1 MNNKEIIEKILEV
14 NKYSSLNPVQEKAS
28 KYIGES
34 TIIASPTASGKTTI
48 FEMYLLDTIINQ
60 KKKVIYI
67 SPLKALTSEHYFE
80 TRRKF
85 SKEFDLRIGLSTGDL
100 DESVKHLESYDI
112 LFLTYEKFDSVLRH
126 SPDWLSKV
134 GLLTIDEIHE
144 IGGDRGATL
153 EVLLTELKINYP
165 GIKLLGLS
173 ATIGNSNEVASW
185 LNAKLIKSDYRPVP
199 LELGV
204 LYDNKIY
211 VDENITELPNIKKDH
226 SLNSIIVD
234 TLENKKQIIVFCNSR
249 KNAMSQAEKYSRE
262 IYKYLSEEEKEKLKV
277 IAKDA
282 LSAIESPTKQCLAL
296 YSVLNL
302 GTAFH
307 HAGLISHQRHVVEEE
322 FKKGNIKIIFATPTL
337 AAGINLPAYRVIIS
351 SVYRF
356 SAGGSTPISV
366 NEFLQM
372 AGRAGR
378 PKYDKTGQALAVASK
393 ETDINRIYESYLL
406 ASPQDID
413 SQLSKLN
420 LLRSHLLGI
429 IITNEI
435 KSIEEINKFM
445 SQTFYYKI
453 FGSTLEIKENIKEIV
468 NEFIEY
474 KFIEKKD
481 KQIEVT
487 DLGKKVSLLYLDPI
501 SAHNIIEDLEI
512 KKECLEEVN
521 DLSLIYTLLNTNELH
536 PYLNY
541 KEDREDILFRTFE
554 DIKQEI
560 YFYYEDIYLL
570 GKINESMMLREW
582 ITETIEDK
590 IIDEYNTT
598 PGQIREIITRSEWI
612 IHCII
617 ELCKFIK
624 GDIRLIKKF
633 QDLKLRLKYGISQ
646 ELVPLVELKNI
657 GRIRAR
663 SLYIRGIK
671 TPNDIKK
678 DVDKFIS
685 IVGRAGLL
693 TLIELKI
700 DYNSSKLKEEKEIPI
715 KQIENKKENKK
726 KGKKEEEKN
735 KNEKYKTQTFLK
747 DY

>member
-1 MNNKEIIEKILEV
+1 MNMNTKEIIEKILEI
-14 NKYSSLNPVQEKAS
+14 NKYPSLNPAQEKAS
-28 KYIGES
+28 KYIGEN
-34 TIIASPTASGKTTI
+34 TIISSPTASGKTTI
-48 FEMYLLDTIINQ
+48 FEMYLLDTIVNK

-100 DESVKHLESYDI
+100 DESAKHLESFDV

-126 SPDWLSKV
+126 SPEWLSNV

-144 IGGDRGATL
+144 VGGGRGATL
-153 EVLLTELKINYP
+153 EVLLTEIKINYP
-165 GIKLLGLS
+165 SIKLLGLS

-185 LNAKLIKSDYRPVP
+185 LNSKLVKSDYRPVP
-199 LELGV
+199 LEMGV

-211 VDENITELPNIKKDH
+211 VGENITELNDAKKDY
-226 SLNSIIVD
+226 SLESVIVD
-234 TLENKKQIIVFCNSR
+234 TIKQKKQIIVFCNSR

-262 IYKYLSEEEKEKLKV
+262 IYNYLSNEEKIKGKE

-282 LSAIESPTKQCLAL
+282 ISAIESPTKQCLQL
-296 YSVLNL
+296 HSVLNH
-302 GTAFH
+302 GVAFH

-322 FKKGNIKIIFATPTL
+322 FKKGNIKVIFATPTL
-337 AAGINLPAYRVIIS
+337 AAGINLPAYRVVIS

-356 SAGGSTPISV
+356 EAGGSQPISI

-378 PKYDKTGQALAVASK
+378 PKYDKTGQALVVASK
-393 ETDINRIYESYLL
+393 EGDINRIYESYIL

-435 KSIEEINKFM
+435 KNIEEINKFM
-445 SQTFYYKI
+445 SHTFYYKI
-453 FGSTLEIKENIKEIV
+453 FGSTLEIKENIREIV
-468 NEFIEY
+468 DEFIEY
-474 KFIEKKD
+474 KFIEKEGKEI
-481 KQIEVT
+481 KVT
-487 DLGKKVSLLYLDPI
+487 ELGRKVSLLYLDPI

-512 KKECLEEVN
+512 KHENSDEVN

-541 KEDREDILFRTFE
+541 KEDREDILFKEFE
-554 DIKQEI
+554 NIKQGI

-570 GKINESMMLREW
+570 AKINEGMMLREW
-582 ITETIEDK
+582 VLETSEDK
-590 IIDEYNTT
+590 IIEDYNTT
-598 PGQIREIITRSEWI
+598 PGQIREIINRSEWI

-617 ELCKFIK
+617 ELCKFTK
-624 GDIRLIKKF
+624 GDLRLIKKF
-633 QDLKLRLKYGISQ
+633 QDLKLRLKYGIAP

-663 SLYIRGIK
+663 SLYNRGIK
-671 TPNDIKK
+671 TPNDIKR

-685 IVGRAGLL
+685 VVGRAGLL

-700 DYNSSKLKEEKEIPI
+700 DYNSSKLKEDAEIPI
-715 KQIENKKENKK
+715 KPLEQKIDQRKKKEKT
-726 KGKKEEEKN
+726 N
-735 KNEKYKTQTFLK
+735 KNVENYKKQTFLK